1 MQQNALHTPRS
12 KVSGPTSLA
21 SSLVTSGAS
30 QINTII
36 SAASSASQNVHGLI
50 STAADMAS
58 KELIEHLP
66 TSLIVGTQYICLELR
81 NLAHFATILPTSIG
95 QGFRF
100 EIETY
105 RRLSIIRMCLMILA
119 CLMVLVYIS
128 LLPIRDSRPNAKL
141 LLSTA
146 LLFGLSSVI
155 VDILLPE

>member
-1 MQQNALHTPRS
+1 MQQSALHTPQS
-12 KVSGPTSLA
+12 KVSRPTSLA
-21 SSLVTSGAS
+21 SSLITSGAS
-30 QINTII
+30 QIDTIT
-36 SAASSASQNVHGLI
+36 SAASSTIKNIHELT
-50 STAADMAS
+50 STAADVAS

-81 NLAHFATILPTSIG
+81 NLAYFATILPTSIG
-95 QGFRF
+95 QSFRF

-105 RRLSIIRMCLMILA
+105 RRLSIVRMCLMILA

-128 LLPIRDSRPNAKL
+128 LLPNRQSRPDAKL

-146 LLFGLSSVI
+146 LLFGLSTVI